1 MTTKPEAFSCATS
14 LSATTLDMVSADWRP
29 RQRFAAGQG
38 NRQRRFNVTRVGG
51 RELLIVQIA

>member
-1 MTTKPEAFSCATS
+1 
-14 LSATTLDMVSADWRP
+14 LDMVSADWRP

-38 NRQRRFNVTRVGG
+38 NRQRRFNVARVGG